1 MSKPGERFDY
11 SKKLKGVSRK
21 KLTLEQSMKLMQS
34 HAAAGC
40 LRTKEKPTAV
50 YVLTDFLL
58 RIAAAI
64 YDDRVS
70 LKTVYHLAALAL
82 IRDLNKQLKAK
93 GFPEVDISKIDTPEF
108 HTGRDIH
115 RKRGP
120 DAKARKKRKV
130 GDGGDDVGVGRTRDD
145 EGAAGA

>member
-11 SKKLKGVSRK
+11 ATKLKGVSRK

-34 HAAAGC
+34 HAAAGF

-93 GFPEVDISKIDTPEF
+93 GFPEFDVSKIDTPEF
-108 HTGRDIH
+108 HTG
-115 RKRGP
+115 KRLSTKGMKH
-120 DAKARKKRKV
+120 ASRKKRKV
-130 GDGGDDVGVGRTRDD
+130 GDGVDDVGAGRTRDD

>member
-1 MSKPGERFDY
+1 MSMPGERFDY
-11 SKKLKGVSRK
+11 TKKLKGVSRK
-21 KLTLEQSMKLMQS
+21 RLTLEQSMKLMQS
-34 HAAAGC
+34 HAAAGY

-82 IRDLNKQLKAK
+82 IRDLNKQLKEK
-93 GFPEVDISKIDTPEF
+93 GHPEFDVSKIDTPEF
-108 HTGRDIH
+108 HTGKH
-115 RKRGP
+115 LSTKGMKY
-120 DAKARKKRKV
+120 ATTRKKRKV
-130 GDGGDDVGVGRTRDD
+130 GDSGDDVGAGRTRDD
-145 EGAAGA
+145 EGSAGA